1 MGQYVIN
8 DEGAMVW
15 EADRPP
21 RNVEVE
27 HPLGETPAG
36 HDHDAEE
43 ATPQHKAAAKKAADK
58 K

>member
-8 DEGAMVW
+8 DDGAMEW

-27 HPLGETPAG
+27 HTVGETPPG
-36 HDHDAEE
+36 HEHESVE
-43 ATPQHKAAAKKAADK
+43 PKKAATK
-58 K
+58 KAASKDG